1 MMRSEIHLLLSLV
14 LLAGLLAAAC
24 GRDKPLDAASL
35 RGMPREQL
43 QQMRQEI
50 LDRHGEGEPLSDRET
65 ALVEQIREQERRLD
79 NAWIFGEWRERHGA
93 RLIFR
98 DDGTVSVGARTGI
111 YDELGVYKFIS
122 PEVPS
127 FEAVWTL
134 VYDAAG
140 DPVAVI
146 PQPDGGHL
154 LYPFHRSRNA
164 VYEQAGD
171 WQQAA
176 DTGFYFTKI
185 QH

>member
-1 MMRSEIHLLLSLV
+1 MMRSESHLLLLCV
-14 LLAGLLAAAC
+14 LLAGLLAVAC
-24 GRDKPLDAASL
+24 GRDKPLDAAAL
-35 RGMPREQL
+35 RGMSKEEL

-50 LDRHGEGEPLSDRET
+50 LDRHGEGQSLSDRET

-98 DDGTVSVGARTGI
+98 DDGTVSVGARTGV

-122 PEVPS
+122 PEEPS

-134 VYDAAG
+134 AYDPSG
-140 DPVAVI
+140 DPVAVV
-146 PQPDGGHL
+146 PQPDGGNF

-171 WQQAA
+171 WFRARLA
-176 DTGFYFTKI
+176 KFGKGSGK
-185 QH
+185 